1 MLLVLCVDLDD
12 DVGRKTDFETPIVG
26 REAVETA
33 AVALATAD
41 PEDSD
46 VNVLFQGLHLHDGL
60 RGDGETVEVAA
71 ITGNE
76 KADVSANR
84 EVGSELDRVLAGLA
98 TGESVSAIVVTDG
111 AQDESV
117 IPVIRSR
124 VPVDGVRRV
133 VVRQA
138 QDLESMYYTIK
149 QVLNDP
155 ETRGTI
161 LVPLGILLL
170 IYPLVAVADLLG
182 LPGSVFGVLS
192 ALLGLYVLFRGLGL
206 EETVDEYAE
215 RGRQLLYTGRVTLIT
230 YVVAAALLFIGGV
243 DGIEAVR
250 TVQAR
255 MEPSTLDVIAAL
267 VYGAVQWFAAAGITS
282 SLGQITDEYLADRF
296 EWRYLNAPFYV
307 VSIAVVLYAVS
318 AFVLG
323 YRALPYVAVALT
335 VGTLLGL
342 ASTLVFA
349 IAESRLEGRAEPTW
363 TRVRRTG
370 RSHAVAARTHADQSR
385 TRSVVGRSSPR
396 SWFRSVR

>member
-12 DVGRKTDFETPIVG
+12 DVGRKTGVETPVVG
-26 REAVETA
+26 REAVESA

-46 VNVLFQGLHLHDGL
+46 VNVLFQGLHVHDDL
-60 RGDGETVEVAA
+60 ASEETVEIAA
-71 ITGNE
+71 ITGDE
-76 KADVSANR
+76 GGDVSANR
-84 EVGSELDRVLAGLA
+84 EVGAELDRVLAGLV
-98 TGESVSAIVVTDG
+98 TGEAVSAIVVTDG

-182 LPGSVFGVLS
+182 LPGSVFGILS

-215 RGRQLLYTGRVTLIT
+215 RTRRLLYTGRVTLIT
-230 YVVAAALLFIGGV
+230 YVVAAALMFIGGV
-243 DGIEAVR
+243 GGIEALETAR
-250 TVQAR
+250 TGMAMGAV
-255 MEPSTLDVIAAL
+255 EVVAAL

-307 VSIAVVLYAVS
+307 VSIAVVLHAVS

-323 YRALPYVAVALT
+323 YQDLPYVAIALT
-335 VGTLLGL
+335 GGTLLGL
-342 ASTLVFA
+342 ASTLTFA
-349 IAESRLEGRAEPTW
+349 IAESRFARRAEPT
-363 TRVRRTG
+363 
-370 RSHAVAARTHADQSR
+370 
-385 TRSVVGRSSPR
+385 
-396 SWFRSVR
+396 